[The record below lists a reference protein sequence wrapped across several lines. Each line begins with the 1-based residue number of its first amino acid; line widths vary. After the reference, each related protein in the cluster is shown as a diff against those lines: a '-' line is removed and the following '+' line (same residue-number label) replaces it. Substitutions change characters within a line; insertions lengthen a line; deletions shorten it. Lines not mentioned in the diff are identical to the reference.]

1 MKRQFDQIAEADLH
15 CHTSASDGLLTP
27 GELVE
32 LAWQKGLRA
41 VAITDHDTISGWS
54 EAELTGGRLGVE
66 VLRGVE
72 LNTVWEEKEVH
83 ILGYELDGK
92 SKILQEQ
99 LTELQESRFIRISK
113 ILKLL
118 RQSGFSLAEEDV
130 LKFARGESVGRP
142 HIAQALVEKGYLADV
157 KEAFDRYLGFGAPA
171 YVPRLKLNTT
181 DGIRLI
187 REAKGVAV
195 LAHPGLQRLE
205 KKTIASWIK
214 FGLQGIEVNHSD
226 HNRQD
231 QQFYGY
237 IASQYHLLMTGGSD
251 FHGDN
256 KPSAQLGQWGVSME
270 VVRQLRG
277 LENRK
282 QVREEVGN

>member
-1 MKRQFDQIAEADLH
+1 MKRQFDQIPEADLH
-15 CHTSASDGLLTP
+15 CHTTASDGLLTP

-32 LAWQKGLRA
+32 LAWRKGLKA

-54 EAELTGGRLGVE
+54 EAEMTGRKLGVE
-66 VLRGVE
+66 VLGGVE

-83 ILGYELDGK
+83 ILGYELNGK
-92 SKILQEQ
+92 SKILQEH
-99 LTELQESRFIRISK
+99 LAELQQSRYARITK

-118 RQSGFSLAEEDV
+118 RQSGFNLAVEDV
-130 LKFARGESVGRP
+130 LRFARGESVGRP
-142 HIAQALVEKGYLADV
+142 HIAQALVEKGYLADAT
-157 KEAFDRYLGFGAPA
+157 EAFDRYLGLGAVA
-171 YVPRLKLNTT
+171 YVPRLKLNTR

-205 KKTIASWIK
+205 KKTIASWVK
-214 FGLQGIEVNHSD
+214 FGLQGIEVSHSD

-231 QQFYGY
+231 QQFYGQ
-237 IASQYHLLMTGGSD
+237 IASQYKLLMTGGSD

-256 KPSAQLGQWGVSME
+256 KPFVQLGQWGVSME
-270 VVRQLRG
+270 VVWQLRG
-277 LENRK
+277 SENCK
-282 QVREEVGN
+282 KVSEEVEK